1 MALVGLGAESS
12 APDPTNS
19 VADGQANRSACQADN
34 GNGSRVRR
42 VEPIK
47 AINLLEQQLLTLCI
61 RTSSV
66 EL

>member
-1 MALVGLGAESS
+1 
-12 APDPTNS
+12 
-19 VADGQANRSACQADN
+19 
-34 GNGSRVRR
+34 

-47 AINLLEQQLLTLCI
+47 AINLLEQQLLTLCT